1 MNNFLTVLTIAA
13 AAASLVII
21 GFVPDNGV
29 PALLF
34 AVPFVIG
41 VAIIIK
47 RLNVDTNFLL
57 RLFICAIAVRILI
70 GTLIYFFNL
79 HEFFGGDA
87 NTFDFFGN
95 ALLQSWEGDKYSQYF
110 VDLFSGGGANS
121 GWGML
126 YVVAVIYKV
135 VGRNM
140 LATQYINAVLGA
152 STAPITYL
160 MALEIFPSRKV
171 ARGSALLAA
180 FFPSLVLWTAQGL
193 KDGPIIFLLCVS
205 MLATLKLGMRFSVK
219 YLIALILALFAL
231 MTLRFYIF
239 YIVAFSIVCALI
251 MGRQR
256 LSGQA
261 LIRQF
266 IIMFVIGSALAFF
279 GVARLASRQIDT
291 YGSFK
296 TLQVMRS
303 DASQSAASGF
313 GQDIDVSTPEG
324 ALSAIPIGL
333 AYLLLAPFPWQF
345 GSLRQMITLPEMM
358 IWWSAI
364 PFLVFGLWFTIRHR
378 LREVAP
384 ILIFTTLLTISY
396 SIIQGNVGTA
406 YRQRAQ
412 LLIFYFL
419 FVAVGFALLKEKR
432 NEKARKT
439 QAARE
444 DHLRGVEWKPEGTPR
459 KDQMPVVG

>member
-13 AAASLVII
+13 TAASLVII
-21 GFVPDNGV
+21 GFIPSDGL

-34 AVPFVIG
+34 ALPFVIA
-41 VAIIIK
+41 VSIAI
-47 RLNVDTNFLL
+47 RRSGLDTNFLV
-57 RLFICAIAVRILI
+57 RLFVCAVMVRILV
-70 GTLIYFFNL
+70 GTMIYFFNL

-95 ALLQSWEGDKYSQYF
+95 ALLKSWEGDSYSQYF
-110 VDLFSGGGANS
+110 VDLFTGGGANS

-140 LATQYINAVLGA
+140 LATQYVNCVLGA
-152 STAPITYL
+152 AMAPISYL
-160 MALEIFPSRKV
+160 MALEIFPSKKV
-171 ARGSALLAA
+171 ARGAALLAA
-180 FFPSLVLWTAQGL
+180 FFPSLILWTAQGL
-193 KDGPIIFLLCVS
+193 KDGPIIFLLCLS
-205 MLATLKLGMRFSVK
+205 MLATLKLGTRFTSK
-219 YLIALILALFAL
+219 YLITLILALFSL
-231 MTLRFYIF
+231 MTLRFYVF
-239 YIVAFSIVCALI
+239 YIIAFSIVCTLI
-251 MGRQR
+251 IGRQR

-266 IIMFVIGSALAFF
+266 IIMFVVGAALASF
-279 GVARLASRQIDT
+279 GVARFASAQIDT
-291 YGSFK
+291 YGSFRV
-296 TLQVMRS
+296 LQVMRS

-358 IWWSAI
+358 IWWSSI
-364 PFLVFGLWFTIRHR
+364 PFLVFGLWFTIKHR

-419 FVAVGFALLKEKR
+419 FVAVGFTIFKERR
-432 NEKARKT
+432 NEKARKA
-439 QAARE
+439 QAARNE
-444 DHLRGVEWKPEGTPR
+444 HRQSLE
-459 KDQMPVVG
+459 